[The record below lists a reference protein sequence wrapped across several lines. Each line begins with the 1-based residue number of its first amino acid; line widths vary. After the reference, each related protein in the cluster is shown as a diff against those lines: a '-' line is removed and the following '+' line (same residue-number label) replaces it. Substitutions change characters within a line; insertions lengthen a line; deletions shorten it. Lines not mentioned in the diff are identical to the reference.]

1 MLMLLEQLESNTV
14 EKKSE
19 MKKIKN
25 EKKIKII
32 KQEHFFYNS
41 MFYLYVEI

>member
-1 MLMLLEQLESNTV
+1 MLLEQLESNTV

-25 EKKIKII
+25 EKKNQDYKTRA
-32 KQEHFFYNS
+32 FF
-41 MFYLYVEI
+41 L